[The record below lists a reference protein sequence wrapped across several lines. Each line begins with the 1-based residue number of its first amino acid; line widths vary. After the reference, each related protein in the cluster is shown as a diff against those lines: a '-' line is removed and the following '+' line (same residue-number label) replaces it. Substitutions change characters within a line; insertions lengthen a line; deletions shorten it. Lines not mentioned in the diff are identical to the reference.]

1 MTSTPTSTYDLAAE
15 LEDLRI
21 RFRQIPA
28 YEASVIAAEV
38 HLIARDPEQA
48 ELIEGFSPAEFE
60 ALAIMRLIE
69 RKVLTTIYNQEAR
82 LWRRADRLQKLLE
95 AQRSQEEAQRSQE
108 AAAPQPQSDPPPAEN
123 CKNEANSTPPQPAS
137 SNKVGRNE
145 PCPCGSTLKF
155 KRCCGNPLGV
165 QDSTAAAAA

>member
-1 MTSTPTSTYDLAAE
+1 MTSTPASTYDLAAE

-38 HLIARDPEQA
+38 HLISRDPEQA
-48 ELIEGFSPAEFE
+48 ELIEGLSPAEFE

-69 RKVLTTIYNQEAR
+69 RKVLTTLYNQEAR
-82 LWRRADRLQKLLE
+82 LWRRADRLQKLLLE
-95 AQRSQEEAQRSQE
+95 AEQRSQET
-108 AAAPQPQSDPPPAEN
+108 AAAPQPQSDHRPEEN
-123 CKNEANSTPPQPAS
+123 CKNEPNSAPPLPAS
-137 SNKVGRNE
+137 SNKIGRNE

-165 QDSTAAAAA
+165 QPRTTAAAA